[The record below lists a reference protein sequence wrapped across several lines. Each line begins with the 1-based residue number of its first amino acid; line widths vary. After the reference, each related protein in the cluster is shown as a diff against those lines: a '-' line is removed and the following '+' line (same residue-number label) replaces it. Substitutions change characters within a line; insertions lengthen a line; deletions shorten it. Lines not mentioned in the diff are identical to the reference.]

1 MSAPTPVIMP
11 RLGETLVEGTVS
23 RWFKAPGENV
33 TKLEPLLAISTDK
46 IDTEVPAPATG
57 VLLEIRVAEGATV
70 DAGTVLALIGT
81 PGDVQIQTE
90 RSLAQSPAAPL
101 QHAHMDAPAAPS
113 PALSPQS
120 SERPAGR
127 LYVSPVVRRLMR
139 EHAVDLTAIE
149 GTGLGGRITKKD
161 FLAHLELSRLEMDT
175 GEPAMG
181 DEILH
186 VLTPMRRAIAQHM
199 VQSVRTS
206 PHVATIFEVDMTAVV
221 RHREAHRAAMAA
233 RNIKLTYTSYFV
245 AAAAAALRS
254 HPLVNS
260 RYSEA
265 GIVHARRVH
274 VGVAVA
280 LADGLIVPVIRDAD
294 ERSLEAVAGALQ
306 DLAAR
311 ARDGTLT
318 PDDLQGGTF
327 TITNHGVGGSL
338 IGTPIIN
345 QPQAAILGVGAIVKR
360 PIVQSSATSLLPSA
374 DDVIA
379 IRPMCYLTLSFDH
392 RILDGATADAFV
404 RSVKAGLERWASD

>member
-1 MSAPTPVIMP
+1 MSTPTPVIMP
-11 RLGETLVEGTVS
+11 RLGESLVEGTVA
-23 RWFKAPGENV
+23 RWFKARGESV

-57 VLLEIRVAEGATV
+57 ILLEIRVAEGETV
-70 DAGTVLALIGT
+70 DAGTVLALIGA
-81 PGDVQIQTE
+81 PGDVQAPQGTV
-90 RSLAQSPAAPL
+90 PAEQPTAPW
-101 QHAHMDAPAAPS
+101 QRAHSNAPAAP
-113 PALSPQS
+113 PPIVSPQS

-127 LYVSPVVRRLMR
+127 LYISPVVRRLMR

-149 GTGLGGRITKKD
+149 GTGLGGRITKRD
-161 FLAHLELSRLEMDT
+161 VLAHIELAHLET
-175 GEPAMG
+175 GAGEPASG

-186 VLTPMRRAIAQHM
+186 ALTPMRRAIAQHM
-199 VQSVRTS
+199 VKSVRTS
-206 PHVATIFEVDMTAVV
+206 PHVATIFEVDMTSVV
-221 RHREAHRAAMAA
+221 RHREAHKAAMAA
-233 RNIKLTYTSYFV
+233 RNINLTYTSYFV
-245 AAAAAALRS
+245 AAVAAALRS

-265 GIVHARRVH
+265 GIVHARSVH

-280 LADGLIVPVIRDAD
+280 LADGLVVPVIRDAD
-294 ERSLEAVAGALQ
+294 ARSLEALAGALQ

-311 ARDGTLT
+311 ARDGALT

-392 RILDGATADAFV
+392 RILDGATADAFL
-404 RSVKAGLERWASD
+404 RSVKVGLERWSSD